1 MSVLTDAEPTISF
14 SSAVPLRL
22 AEGVKSFAHG
32 CGGGGGRPRYGVA
45 LAFVSLLTLA
55 HLQEMDSIASDSR
68 TSEEIDKLF
77 ARSGGSQYGGEAVT
91 QLEHGLQAA
100 LLAEQEGAP
109 DELVVAA
116 LLHDIGHLLHDL
128 PDDAPDNGVDDLH
141 ENLGA
146 AWIEGRFPASVL
158 EPVRLHVESKRYLC
172 AVEPGYLEALSEPSR
187 VSLQLQG
194 GPMTTDECE
203 SFQKGEFFG
212 SAIRLR
218 RWDDEAKVAG
228 LATPPL
234 SHYKKYIEAVAIPA
248 EAK

>member
-1 MSVLTDAEPTISF
+1 METTTDTRVEDE
-14 SSAVPLRL
+14 VLRL
-22 AEGVKSFAHG
+22 FEK
-32 CGGGGGRPRYGVA
+32 GG
-45 LAFVSLLTLA
+45 
-55 HLQEMDSIASDSR
+55 D
-68 TSEEIDKLF
+68 
-77 ARSGGSQYGGEAVT
+77 SQYGGESVS

-146 AWIEGRFPASVL
+146 AWIKGRFPASVL
-158 EPVRLHVESKRYLC
+158 EPVRLHVASKRYLC
-172 AVEPGYLEALSEPSR
+172 AFEPGYLEALSEPSR

-194 GPMTTDECE
+194 GPMSAEECE
-203 SFQKGEFFG
+203 AFREGEFFE

-218 RWDDEAKVAG
+218 RWDDEAKIAG
-228 LATPPL
+228 LETPPL
-234 SHYKKYIEAVAIPA
+234 SYFLRHIEAVATAAETMTA

>member
-1 MSVLTDAEPTISF
+1 METTTGTRVDDE
-14 SSAVPLRL
+14 VLRL
-22 AEGVKSFAHG
+22 FAK
-32 CGGGGGRPRYGVA
+32 GG
-45 LAFVSLLTLA
+45 
-55 HLQEMDSIASDSR
+55 D
-68 TSEEIDKLF
+68 
-77 ARSGGSQYGGEAVT
+77 SQYGGESVS

-146 AWIEGRFPASVL
+146 AWIKGRFSTSVL
-158 EPVRLHVESKRYLC
+158 EPVRLHVASKRYLC
-172 AVEPGYLEALSEPSR
+172 AVEPGYFEALSEPSR

-194 GPMTTDECE
+194 GPMSAEECE
-203 SFQKGEFFG
+203 AFREGEFFE

-218 RWDDEAKVAG
+218 RWDDEAKIAG

-234 SHYKKYIEAVAIPA
+234 SYFLRHIEAVAMTA
-248 EAK
+248 GTR

>member
-1 MSVLTDAEPTISF
+1 METTTDMRVEDE
-14 SSAVPLRL
+14 VLRL
-22 AEGVKSFAHG
+22 FAK
-32 CGGGGGRPRYGVA
+32 GG
-45 LAFVSLLTLA
+45 
-55 HLQEMDSIASDSR
+55 D
-68 TSEEIDKLF
+68 
-77 ARSGGSQYGGEAVT
+77 SQYGGESVS

-146 AWIEGRFPASVL
+146 AWIKGRFPLSVL
-158 EPVRLHVESKRYLC
+158 EPVRLHVASKRYLC

-194 GPMTTDECE
+194 GPMSAEECE
-203 SFQKGEFFG
+203 AFREGEFFE

-218 RWDDEAKVAG
+218 RWDDEAKIAG
-228 LATPPL
+228 LETPPL
-234 SHYKKYIEAVAIPA
+234 SYFLRHIEAVATTA
-248 EAK
+248 VTR